1 MKHEKIYEGY
11 KKTRLYSPFI
21 FKFNLVRAYYRS
33 NDSIIQ
39 LVYRILRDKYNQDW
53 QDNIIKNVLEDA
65 RGKRNPVIDIPQ
77 FNYKENVEAI
87 FDKFIENKFD
97 KMVNY
102 VINHGLGE
110 EPKYPLEFRN
120 IIEKYSDS

>member
-11 KKTRLYSPFI
+11 KKARLYSPYA
-21 FKFNLVRAYYRS
+21 FKFALIKAYYRA
-33 NDSIIQ
+33 NEGVDRI
-39 LVYRILRDKYNQDW
+39 VYKILREKYNQEW
-53 QDNIIKNVLEDA
+53 QDNILKKVTSDIH
-65 RGKRNPVIDIPQ
+65 GKRNPVINIPQ
-77 FNYKENVEAI
+77 FNFNESVEAI

-102 VINHGLGE
+102 VINHGLGD
-110 EPKYPLEFRN
+110 EPKYPLEFRD